1 MTNDKDDNLDRLFKH
16 GLEDPLNESA
26 FREADW
32 EAMEQALRKQ
42 KKRSAV
48 VYWLPALGSAAAI
61 ILLILGWLFLKPVV
75 VKPGK
80 NEQAAV
86 NHHSRPGSD
95 STNLV
100 KNNTG
105 TSGGPNRQVA
115 DSNKRETQT
124 AKNAITPPVKAGQ
137 KSNSFFTLSSGK
149 GRRNAAGENNVSGRP
164 GAEAVAIGGVNQIA
178 LPDTL
183 DHRAAIAKNINPGK
197 TALGTADDKT
207 VLGTADGKT
216 VLGTADGKT
225 VLGTADEKKKNDK
238 GQSTL
243 AMAPVTQKG
252 PGRQNS
258 GFRPQYA
265 ISVLASTDLNGVN
278 SAFQQSQVGGNFG
291 ALFSMNFSP
300 KWTLTTGAMYDV
312 KPYLTNFSN
321 YHTNYHFKEAPTS
334 VNANCRMLDIPINV
348 SYQVYKQRANKIS
361 IGTGLSSYFM
371 LREDY
376 QFNYSD
382 PYETGPS
389 HYSVVNK
396 NHNILSVLNLDATY
410 THQIN
415 PKMGVSIQPYMKVPL
430 SDVGASE
437 VRLRSAGIA
446 LGLSWNINTVSK
458 PK

>member
-1 MTNDKDDNLDRLFKH
+1 MTIDKDDNLDKLFKN
-16 GLEDPLNESA
+16 GLEDPLNEPA

-32 EAMEQALRKQ
+32 ASMEQALRKQ
-42 KKRSAV
+42 NKRAAV

-80 NEQAAV
+80 NEQVAV
-86 NHHSRPGSD
+86 KRHNGPGSD

-105 TSGGPNRQVA
+105 TSGGPNRQAA
-115 DSNKRETQT
+115 DSNMQQAQTT
-124 AKNAITPPVKAGQ
+124 AKNAITPPANGGQ

-149 GRRNAAGENNVSGRP
+149 GRRNDTGQNDRSGQP
-164 GAEAVAIGGVNQIA
+164 GAEAVVAAGVNQGQ

-197 TALGTADDKT
+197 TVLGTADDKT
-207 VLGTADGKT
+207 I
-216 VLGTADGKT
+216 LGTADGKT
-225 VLGTADEKKKNDK
+225 VLGTADEKKENDK
-238 GQSTL
+238 GQMTL
-243 AMAPVTQKG
+243 QVAPVTKKG
-252 PGRQNS
+252 PGAQNS

-265 ISVLASTDLNGVN
+265 ISVLASADLNGVN

-291 ALFSMNFSP
+291 ALFSMNFAP
-300 KWTLTTGAMYDV
+300 KWTVTTGAMYDV

-321 YHTNYHFKEAPTS
+321 YHTNYQFKETPTS

-348 SYQVYKQRANKIS
+348 SYQVYKQQANKIS

-382 PYETGPS
+382 PYQTGPA
-389 HYSVVNK
+389 HYTVINK
-396 NHNILSVLNLDATY
+396 NHNILSVLNLETTY
-410 THQIN
+410 TRQVN

-430 SDVGASE
+430 SDVGASQ

-446 LGLSWNINTVSK
+446 LGFSWNINAVSK